1 MSRAKTWTPGKIEPL
16 NGRCYFVH
24 DESRMTRVWDM
35 KTRPV
40 IEGQG
45 WRQVTLADYTVFRK
59 DTLKIPLK
67 KRKEMHALL
76 YKDKPCKSN
85 SLPQSKPSSK
95 SIPKTRKTLKR
106 PSVKSSTISSKISK
120 KSTLKTSPVRTNR
133 LSSLTK

>member
-76 YKDKPCKSN
+76 YKDKPCKLKSP
-85 SLPQSKPSSK
+85 LHTPLSSK
-95 SIPKTRKTLKR
+95 SKTVR
-106 PSVKSSTISSKISK
+106 PSNTSVPKRLK
-120 KSTLKTSPVRTNR
+120 KSTKATPMKKRTP
-133 LSSLTK
+133 